1 MDKKQLNI
9 DIICCYFNTI
19 IPIPN
24 ESYRKDFC
32 TRWTTLH
39 RVNPLTELRICE
51 QKRVIMKKTNTQE
64 NIRGAWIT
72 QYEINQVRNEV
83 SREIE
88 NERNLQQNEAKNA
101 DVAIEGENVDLLHN
115 TIHQKKMLPNS
126 QMTSMRMNF

>member
-24 ESYRKDFC
+24 ESYRKDFY

-39 RVNPLTELRICE
+39 RENPLTELRICE
-51 QKRVIMKKTNTQE
+51 QKRVIMKKTNTQG

-72 QYEINQVRNEV
+72 QHEIN
-83 SREIE
+83 
-88 NERNLQQNEAKNA
+88 
-101 DVAIEGENVDLLHN
+101 
-115 TIHQKKMLPNS
+115 
-126 QMTSMRMNF
+126 